1 MERWEIVER
10 RVLVVVGIAL
20 IALAVWL
27 ATDTES
33 VLFAVLLA
41 PIIFWVFWQAFF
53 EDKRGSSES
62 VSGAERLL
70 YGTYLWVRRVVL
82 GGCALLLLVLAIV
95 AFKTSQDLMA
105 ILLIAGLSMFVG
117 WVAIF
122 GAGDEKS
129 MSDDLRTHRERR
141 KRYRK
146 L

>member
-1 MERWEIVER
+1 M
-10 RVLVVVGIAL
+10 
-20 IALAVWL
+20 
-27 ATDTES
+27 
-33 VLFAVLLA
+33 
-41 PIIFWVFWQAFF
+41 
-53 EDKRGSSES
+53 
-62 VSGAERLL
+62 
-70 YGTYLWVRRVVL
+70 RRVVL
-82 GGCALLLLVLAIV
+82 GGFALLLLVLAIV

-105 ILLIAGLSMFVG
+105 ILLIAGLSTFVG

>member
-10 RVLVVVGIAL
+10 RILVAVGIAL

-33 VLFAVLLA
+33 VLFTVLLA
-41 PIIFWVFWQAFF
+41 PVIFWVFWQAFF
-53 EDKRGSSES
+53 EDKRDSTKP

-70 YGTYLWVRRVVL
+70 YGTYLWVRRLVL
-82 GGCALLLLVLAIV
+82 GGCALLLLGLAIV
-95 AFKTSQDLMA
+95 AFKMSQDLTTT
-105 ILLIAGLSMFVG
+105 LLIVGLSMFVG

-129 MSDDLRTHRERR
+129 ASDDLRIHHERR

-146 L
+146 R

>member
-10 RVLVVVGIAL
+10 RILVVVGIAL

-33 VLFAVLLA
+33 VLFTVLLA
-41 PIIFWVFWQAFF
+41 PVIFWVFWQAFF

-62 VSGAERLL
+62 ASGAERLL

-82 GGCALLLLVLAIV
+82 GGCALLLVVLAIV
-95 AFKTSQDLMA
+95 AFKTSQDLTS

-122 GAGDEKS
+122 GAGEEKS
-129 MSDDLRTHRERR
+129 MSDDLRIHRERR